1 MTDREKVFL
10 MLGASRNPRI
20 VLGICT
26 DLGIPKRLFEECF
39 EESISFQKANSWRWD
54 GSKYATDRFDSLT

>member
-10 MLGASRNPRI
+10 MLGASRNPQVAI
-20 VLGICT
+20 DICN
-26 DLGIPKRLFEECF
+26 DLGIPRPLVEECLK
-39 EESISFQKANSWRWD
+39 ESISFQRVASWRWD